1 MLDWKSPHSH
11 KAPSAS
17 GQSPPT
23 SSHAGGGDTVL
34 YGTKSELAAGG
45 WCTGPCLS
53 LLMFFLCDPHTK
65 GAPTSAPP
73 HDCFTSYNL
82 APDHPQPVREG
93 EEVTESRQHCPNK
106 RGHVATPG
114 RLQVASWTTESACGV
129 GRLPRAAAERPP
141 MAKGIS
147 SRTRPGFSLENS
159 SGAEGRAPCKRPPSL

>member
-1 MLDWKSPHSH
+1 MLGGATRFCM
-11 KAPSAS
+11 APNLNLLLEGGA
-17 GQSPPT
+17 QVPVCLYLC
-23 SSHAGGGDTVL
+23 SSSVILTQREH
-34 YGTKSELAAGG
+34 
-45 WCTGPCLS
+45 PRR
-53 LLMFFLCDPHTK
+53 
-65 GAPTSAPP
+65 PP